1 MSVPRVAAL
10 ALLFLPR
17 RASTVVDGR
26 LSSGGASLWYR
37 VHRPELLF
45 DAKRKPLLV
54 LHGGPQVPSDYLFP
68 LSKLKNRAVVF
79 YDQAGCGRSNSAKD
93 PSQYSVDA
101 SVSELLDVA
110 THLGLGGGNYHLYGQ
125 SWGGLL
131 AYSFLSRPDAG
142 RCPCSLT
149 LSNSP
154 ASVALVEA
162 EAMRLIEEQGS
173 VEQFMAAH
181 NCRLPGEQP
190 ELTAAYAHAGTTW
203 RGSGAIAGLEVD
215 AGALGRIGC
224 PTLVLR
230 GEHDFVTEACVA
242 PWSAL
247 PEATFVTL
255 AGTSHH
261 ALLEDTGAYLSS
273 LGGFLCESDAS
284 GGGGGDASGGGGA
297 TSGGGDASS
306 SGDASG
312 IDLEIDLQRVRLQM
326 REEEDSLTGD
336 FDLDDSDTWAA
347 ETELLRARTAKS
359 EAGAIKAARKEKYP
373 LTGTALYGGVLFAA
387 AVLGAQYAV
396 KEGLVPAELS
406 LAALALT
413 GPVLAASG
421 SLANWRGEDI
431 EESAGQKRTYTENLQ
446 TFFRL
451 KDEASDGEDEGN
463 EA

>member
-1 MSVPRVAAL
+1 MFVLRVTTL
-10 ALLFLPR
+10 ALFFLPLCT
-17 RASTVVDGR
+17 STIVDGR
-26 LSSGGASLWYR
+26 LSSGGTSLWYR

-68 LSKLKNRAVVF
+68 LSKLEDRAVVF
-79 YDQAGCGRSNSAKD
+79 YDQAGCGRSDSAKD

-142 RCPCSLT
+142 PCPCSLT

-173 VEQFMAAH
+173 VEQFMAVH

-190 ELTAAYAHAGTTW
+190 ELAAAYAHAGTTW

-215 AGALGRIGC
+215 ADALGCIGC

-255 AGTSHH
+255 AGASHH
-261 ALLEDTGAYLSS
+261 ALLEDTPSYLRT
-273 LGGFLCESDAS
+273 LGGFLCDSDAS
-284 GGGGGDASGGGGA
+284 SGGGDASGGGG
-297 TSGGGDASS
+297 
-306 SGDASG
+306 DASG
-312 IDLEIDLQRVRLQM
+312 VDLEIDLQRVRLQM

-347 ETELLRARTAKS
+347 ETELLRVRQGRAAKS
-359 EAGAIKAARKEKYP
+359 EAGAIKEARKEKYP

-406 LAALALT
+406 LVALALT

-431 EESAGQKRTYTENLQ
+431 EESAPGQKRTYTENLQ

-451 KDEASDGEDEGN
+451 KRDGENEGN
-463 EA
+463 EG

>member
-1 MSVPRVAAL
+1 MLPWFAL
-10 ALLFLPR
+10 FFLPLC
-17 RASTVVDGR
+17 ASTVVEGR

-68 LSKLKNRAVVF
+68 LSKLEDRAVVF
-79 YDQAGCGRSNSAKD
+79 YDQAGCGRSDSTRE

-101 SVSELLDVA
+101 SVTELLDV
-110 THLGLGGGNYHLYGQ
+110 TKQLGLGGGNYHLYGQ

-142 RCPCSLT
+142 RNPCSLT

-162 EAMRLIEEQGS
+162 EAARLIEEQGS

-181 NCRLPGEQP
+181 NCRLPGEPP
-190 ELTAAYAHAGTTW
+190 ELAAAYAHAGTTW

-215 AGALGRIGC
+215 ADALGCIGC

-255 AGTSHH
+255 AGASHH
-261 ALLEDTGAYLSS
+261 ALLEDTGAYLSA
-273 LGGFLCESDAS
+273 LGGFLCESDARTMCEN
-284 GGGGGDASGGGGA
+284 GCEDGEAEDADA
-297 TSGGGDASS
+297 TSGLSDAL
-306 SGDASG
+306 D
-312 IDLEIDLQRVRLQM
+312 DLEIELQRVRLQM
-326 REEEDSLTGD
+326 REEEDSLTGEL
-336 FDLDDSDTWAA
+336 DLDDSATWAA
-347 ETELLRARTAKS
+347 ETEVLRARTAKS
-359 EAGAIKAARKEKYP
+359 KAGAIAAARKEKYP
-373 LTGTALYGGVLFAA
+373 LTGTALYSGVLLAA
-387 AVLGAQYAV
+387 AVFGAQYAV
-396 KEGLVPAELS
+396 KEGLVSAELS
-406 LAALALT
+406 LVALALV
-413 GPVLAASG
+413 GSALAGSG
-421 SLANWRGEDI
+421 SLVNWRGEDI
-431 EESAGQKRTYTENLQ
+431 EEGAVQKRTFTENLQ

-451 KDEASDGEDEGN
+451 KDDASDGEDGRDRQTRRR
-463 EA
+463 

>member
-1 MSVPRVAAL
+1 VTPRRRVM
-10 ALLFLPR
+10 FLPR
-17 RASTVVDGR
+17 AALFFLPLCASTVVDGR

-45 DAKRKPLLV
+45 DVKRKPLLV

-68 LSKLKNRAVVF
+68 LSKLEDRAVVF
-79 YDQAGCGRSNSAKD
+79 YDQAGCGRSDGAKD

-101 SVSELLDVA
+101 SVSELLDVT

-162 EAMRLIEEQGS
+162 EATRLIEEQGS

-190 ELTAAYAHAGTTW
+190 ELAAAYAHAGTTW
-203 RGSGAIAGLEVD
+203 RGSGAISGLEVD
-215 AGALGRIGC
+215 ADALGCIRC
-224 PTLVLR
+224 PALVLR

-261 ALLEDTGAYLSS
+261 ALLEDTGAYLSA

-284 GGGGGDASGGGGA
+284 SGGGGASGGGG
-297 TSGGGDASS
+297 G
-306 SGDASG
+306 ASG

-359 EAGAIKAARKEKYP
+359 EAEAIKEARKEKYP

-406 LAALALT
+406 LVALALT
-413 GPVLAASG
+413 GPALAASG
-421 SLANWRGEDI
+421 SLANWRGEDVG
-431 EESAGQKRTYTENLQ
+431 ESAGLGQKRTYTENLQ

-451 KDEASDGEDEGN
+451 KDETSNGEDEGN
-463 EA
+463 GEV

>member
-1 MSVPRVAAL
+1 MLPSFAL
-10 ALLFLPR
+10 FFLPLC
-17 RASTVVDGR
+17 ASTVVEGR

-68 LSKLKNRAVVF
+68 LSKLKSRAVVF
-79 YDQAGCGRSNSAKD
+79 YDQAGCGRSDSTKE

-101 SVSELLDVA
+101 SVAEILDVT

-131 AYSFLSRPDAG
+131 AYSFLSRTDAG
-142 RCPCSLT
+142 CNPCSLT

-162 EAMRLIEEQGS
+162 EATRLIGEQGS

-181 NCRLPGEQP
+181 NCRLPGEPP
-190 ELTAAYAHAGTTW
+190 ELAAAYAHAGTTW

-215 AGALGRIGC
+215 AGALGAIGC

-255 AGTSHH
+255 AGASHH
-261 ALLEDTGAYLSS
+261 ALLEDTGAYLSA
-273 LGGFLCESDAS
+273 LGGFLCESDAR
-284 GGGGGDASGGGGA
+284 GCEDGDAEDGDA
-297 TSGGGDASS
+297 TSGLSDVL
-306 SGDASG
+306 D
-312 IDLEIDLQRVRLQM
+312 DLEIELQRVQLQM
-326 REEEDSLTGD
+326 REAEDSLTGD
-336 FDLDDSDTWAA
+336 LDLDDSATWAA

-359 EAGAIKAARKEKYP
+359 KAGAIEAARKEKYP
-373 LTGTALYGGVLFAA
+373 LTGTALYGGVLLVA

-396 KEGLVPAELS
+396 KEGLVSAELS
-406 LAALALT
+406 LVALAL
-413 GPVLAASG
+413 VSSALAGSG
-421 SLANWRGEDI
+421 SLVNWRGEDT
-431 EESAGQKRTYTENLQ
+431 EEGAGQKRTYTENLQ

-451 KDEASDGEDEGN
+451 KDDASDGEDER
-463 EA
+463 ETRRR